1 MGGGG
6 VCDRLGSKVEARMG
20 QQGAG
25 GAVWEVD
32 FLCQND
38 CPLPLLA
45 EKVESWWET
54 GGLEE
59 EYRYGGEPRCEV
71 FPKRKTGH
79 GTMVMVSSFQR

>member
-6 VCDRLGSKVEARMG
+6 VCGGLDSKAEVRMG

-25 GAVWEVD
+25 RAVREVD

-45 EKVESWWET
+45 EEVESWRET

-59 EYRYGGEPRCEV
+59 EYRYGEEPGV
-71 FPKRKTGH
+71 
-79 GTMVMVSSFQR
+79 